1 MMLDIF
7 KAAFLGVIEGLTEFV
22 PVSSTAHLLIS
33 SHLINFNS
41 IQNNLFEIVIQF
53 GAILAIVVVYHK
65 KIFDV
70 IVNFRQKSQQ
80 HFILNL
86 ILAFLPAAIIGGI
99 FHSVIKRIFFT
110 NATIAI
116 ALIVGGILIIIIER
130 KSAKADPVMRR
141 GDEKEGGG
149 DKKEGRGDEK
159 EKKQGENNYGNSSL
173 RAEGAAIHLEEKIEN
188 IKPLTA
194 FYIGLFQC
202 IAMIPGVSRSGAT
215 IIGGI
220 LLGLNRKTATE
231 FSFFLAIP
239 TIAAASF
246 YDLYKNYST
255 LTFENLELILIG
267 LLTSFFSALLVIKW
281 FIGFVSKNN
290 FTIFG
295 IYRII
300 VGVVIILF
308 IL

>member
-7 KAAFLGVIEGLTEFV
+7 KAAFLGVIEGLTEFI

-33 SHLINFNS
+33 SHLLDFNS
-41 IQNNLFEIVIQF
+41 IQNDLFEIVIQF
-53 GAILAIVVVYHK
+53 GAILAIVAVYRK

-70 IVNFRQKSQQ
+70 VVNFRQKSQQ
-80 HFILNL
+80 HFIVNL

-99 FHSVIKRIFFT
+99 LHSVIKRLFFT
-110 NATIAI
+110 NFTIAI

-130 KSAKADPVMRR
+130 KS
-141 GDEKEGGG
+141 G
-149 DKKEGRGDEK
+149 KKVEAQEV
-159 EKKQGENNYGNSSL
+159 
-173 RAEGAAIHLEEKIEN
+173 EN

-202 IAMIPGVSRSGAT
+202 VAMIPGVSRSGAT

-220 LLGLNRKTATE
+220 LLGLNRKTAAE

-246 YDLYKNYST
+246 YDLYKNYSA

-295 IYRII
+295 VYRII